1 MKSVLV
7 YEGSGQG
14 EGDTIKIVFTNS
26 PSITDEQALAEMK
39 DGMDEYF
46 HVGIK
51 LIDIECLPYDSRWM
65 RLIEAHVPIL
75 FKYVTG
81 TSKDYLLSI
90 DYDYH
95 VNYS

>member
-7 YEGSGQG
+7 YDYSGQG
-14 EGDTIKIVFTNS
+14 EGQTIKIVFTNS
-26 PSITDEQALAEMK
+26 PSITDEQALADMK
-39 DGMDEYF
+39 EDMDGYF

-51 LIDIECLPYDSRWM
+51 LIDLECIAFDSKWM
-65 RLIEAHVPIL
+65 RLIEAHVPVL
-75 FKYVTG
+75 FKYITG
-81 TSKDYLLSI
+81 NDKDYLLSI